1 MKEKHIYCKEI
12 VAWAKGEIL
21 QYKHSSYPNSAWRNF
36 DDTFGMTP
44 PFNDVSY
51 TWRIAPKTLKYRLAY
66 MKSHDG
72 SLYIDVQNSTSNRII
87 EKENNFVGWID
98 ENWLEFTV
106 PD

>member
-1 MKEKHIYCKEI
+1 MKEKHRYHKEI
-12 VAWAKGEIL
+12 IAWANGETL
-21 QYKHSSYPNSAWRNF
+21 QLKHINRPENSWVDLEEAF
-36 DDTFGMTP
+36 EMTP
-44 PFNDVSY
+44 PFNNPSY
-51 TWRIAPKTLKYRLAY
+51 SWRIKPKTLKCRLAY